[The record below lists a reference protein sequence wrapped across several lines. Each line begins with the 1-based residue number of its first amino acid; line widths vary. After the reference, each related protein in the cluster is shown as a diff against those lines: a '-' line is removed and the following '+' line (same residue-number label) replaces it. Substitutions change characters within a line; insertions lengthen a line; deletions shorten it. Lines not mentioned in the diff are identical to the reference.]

1 MLIKEVKRMESFK
14 KFLSEDSKLGRLSIF
29 DIDDTLF
36 HTTAQI
42 ALMKDGKVLKKLSNQ
57 EFNTYILKKGESFDF
72 GEFKD
77 AKKFNKESKP
87 ISRMFDRAKAIL
99 SHSVKNPLSKVIV
112 VTARANFDNKEV
124 FLNTFRKYK
133 FNIDDVRVERAGNII
148 DITAAADKKFVI
160 IHNYLKTGQFDR
172 VSLFD
177 DAITNLT
184 KFLELKKLFPKIKF
198 EAYFVSHEGSI
209 KLMK

>member
-148 DITAAADKKFVI
+148 DIAAAADKKFVI

>member
-1 MLIKEVKRMESFK
+1 MESFK

-148 DITAAADKKFVI
+148 DIAAAADKKFVI

>member
-42 ALMKDGKVLKKLSNQ
+42 ALIKDGKVLKKLSNQ

-148 DITAAADKKFVI
+148 DIAAAADKKFVI

-198 EAYFVSHEGSI
+198 EAYFVSQDGSI